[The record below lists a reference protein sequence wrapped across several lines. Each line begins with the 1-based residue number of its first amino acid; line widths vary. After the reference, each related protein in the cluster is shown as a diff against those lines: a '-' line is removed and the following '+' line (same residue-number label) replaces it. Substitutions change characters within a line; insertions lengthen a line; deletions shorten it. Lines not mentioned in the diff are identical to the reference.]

1 MKDPT
6 LKSLPVKCA
15 VQAEPYAKKPRPAR
29 AFVSYVPPGTDR
41 CHERTAAIPVAA
53 AAVGSARQFGFRP
66 YTSTSPLLEVE
77 PGAPPVLLPRVP
89 TYTLPLATVG
99 TVNFTA

>member
-6 LKSLPVKCA
+6 LKCLPVKCA
-15 VQAEPYAKKPRPAR
+15 VQAKPYLQRPRPRR
-29 AFVSYVPPGTDR
+29 ACVSQVRLGTR
-41 CHERTAAIPVAA
+41 WPHERTAAIPVTAHPVAA
-53 AAVGSARQFGFRP
+53 AHQFGFRP